1 MMYGNYPRPAWA
13 GGVEVKAGLRG
24 RGFPSAPEKQDKG
37 VRRMPRLSEARKDVT
52 SCEKPRGGAGGL

>member
-13 GGVEVKAGLRG
+13 GGCRG
-24 RGFPSAPEKQDKG
+24 ESRIARTVNPSAPEKQDKG